1 MTATVHHLNVA
12 FQPPKERPSFH
23 AKSTMR
29 MEIMRAAHAY
39 ANATTASECVVELLV
54 AIDAMRSRG
63 NREVLTDDDYEA
75 LLRAACSP
83 AFARRGPDWLGA
95 ALRRIADE
103 MGAGVA
109 P

>member
-1 MTATVHHLNVA
+1 MSNVVSLNV
-12 FQPPKERPSFH
+12 QYRRPQDRPDYYS
-23 AKSTMR
+23 KSMLR

-39 ANATTASECVVELLV
+39 ANATTATETIVELLAV
-54 AIDAMRSRG
+54 IDAMRSRG
-63 NREVLTDDDYEA
+63 NRECLTDDDYEA

-83 AFARRGPDWLGA
+83 AFVKRGPDWLGA
-95 ALRRIADE
+95 TLKRLAEE